1 MSAVKE
7 TFHKL
12 YLHTHTR
19 TSRSNLQFSCT
30 QACLCIHDGGNK
42 TEYLKKKIQMCS
54 AGATPKI
61 RIERTAD
68 YTFKIAD
75 DMNYG

>member
-1 MSAVKE
+1 
-7 TFHKL
+7 
-12 YLHTHTR
+12 
-19 TSRSNLQFSCT
+19 
-30 QACLCIHDGGNK
+30 
-42 TEYLKKKIQMCS
+42 MCS